1 MKYWLM
7 KSEPD
12 TYSVDDLAKKP
23 QKTDG
28 WEGVRNFQARNF
40 MRDEMDCDDL
50 AFFYHSSCAVP
61 GIAGI
66 MRIAKTAYPDLT
78 ALNPESPYYDPR
90 STRQNPRWFQ
100 VDVQLIQ
107 RFKNLIPLTV
117 LKKNP
122 KLINMIC
129 LRPGNRLSITPVTA
143 KEWDVILK
151 TNKEFI

>member
-7 KSEPD
+7 KSEPN
-12 TYSVDDLAKKP
+12 TYSVDDLAKKR

-40 MRDEMDCDDL
+40 MRDDMNCDDL
-50 AFFYHSSCAVP
+50 AFFYHSSCAIP

-66 MRIAKTAYPDLT
+66 MRIAKNGYPDLT

-100 VDVQLIQ
+100 VEVQLIQ
-107 RFKNLIPLTV
+107 KFKHLIPLSD

-122 KLINMIC
+122 TLSNMVC
-129 LRPGNRLSITPVTA
+129 LRPGNRLSITPVTSN
-143 KEWDVILK
+143 EWHSILK
-151 TNKEFI
+151 ANKDLI